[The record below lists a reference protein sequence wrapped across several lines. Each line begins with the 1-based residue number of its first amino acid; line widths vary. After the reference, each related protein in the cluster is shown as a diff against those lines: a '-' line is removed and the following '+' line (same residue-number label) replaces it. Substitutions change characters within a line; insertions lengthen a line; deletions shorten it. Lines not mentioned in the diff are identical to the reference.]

1 MTAPAKQATLAPLAA
16 QSRRQRRILLILL
29 VAAVGLVIA
38 FCTFKITGNW
48 EYAVRLRSRKVAAMI
63 VVGAAIAYS
72 SVLFQTVTNNRILTP
87 SIMGFDALFV
97 LIQTAIVYFLGTLT
111 LAQIDPRLMFIGQVL
126 VMVVFASALYRWLFG
141 KQSQDLYVLVLVGVV
156 FGAFFSSLSALG
168 ARLIDPNDFITLQDR
183 FFASFNSVNTQ
194 LLAFSAVVMVAVGLW
209 GLRLFRKLDVIALGR
224 EHAVNLGVDYRR
236 VVNQSLV
243 IIAILVSISTA
254 LVGPITFLGLLV
266 ANLARQ
272 MTGTFRHWIS
282 VPAAMLIAIVTLVGG
297 QLILEHVFALNTALS
312 VIINFVGGVYFIV
325 LLIRESRK

>member
-1 MTAPAKQATLAPLAA
+1 MTQLAPPQQAA
-16 QSRRQRRILLILL
+16 RRQRRILLVLLAAAVLL
-29 VAAVGLVIA
+29 VIV
-38 FCTFKITGNW
+38 FCTFKVTGNW
-48 EYAVRLRSRKVAAMI
+48 DYAVRLRSRKVAAMV

-97 LIQTAIVYFLGTLT
+97 LIQTAIVYFLGTLV
-111 LAQIDPRLMFIGQVL
+111 LVQIDPRLMFLGEVL
-126 VMVVFASALYRWLFG
+126 VMIVFASALYRWLFG

-183 FFASFNSVNTQ
+183 FFASFNAVDTQ
-194 LLAFSAVVMVAVGLW
+194 LLAFSAVATVAVGIW
-209 GLRLFRKLDVIALGR
+209 GLGLFRKLDVIALGR
-224 EHAVNLGVDYRR
+224 EHAISLGVDYRR

-243 IIAILVSISTA
+243 IIAILVSVSTA

-272 MTGTFRHWIS
+272 ITGTFRHWVA
-282 VPAAMLIAIVTLVGG
+282 VPAAMLIAVITLVGG
-297 QLILEHVFALNTALS
+297 QFILEQVFSLNTALS
-312 VIINFVGGVYFIV
+312 VIINFVGGVYFIA